1 MKTFI
6 NFLPKCPCPQ
16 VYQKR
21 VKVHRK
27 KFTEK
32 CMKIESMIIF
42 EKGNQTVND
51 MQQFRVG
58 VSNLY

>member
-1 MKTFI
+1 
-6 NFLPKCPCPQ
+6 
-16 VYQKR
+16 
-21 VKVHRK
+21 
-27 KFTEK
+27 
-32 CMKIESMIIF
+32 MKIESMIIF